1 MTGLHEVRDQQLAD
15 IAELVEIG
23 PVDLG
28 AYTQAE
34 LAVVLGELPGLAGV
48 PEPVLAEAVRS
59 LAARGLLYREPD
71 GRTVSVVGDLGL
83 IVALAATRTG
93 TLEIR
98 RGHPGPPDQPW
109 RWAVSM
115 LPRNVVAIDRVD
127 ALGLHRFSLHSV
139 RGVAD
144 VLADRLIDGRA
155 RIPVEDAAPT
165 AVDDDGIRLLTQ
177 SAATRWQLIHRVPRA
192 DGTFLVVDALVLRTG
207 ESRVDLISRAADGAE
222 YRRVPVDAAALRS
235 FLIGLTTLR

>member
-1 MTGLHEVRDQQLAD
+1 MTGPDVVRDQQLAD

-48 PEPVLAEAVRS
+48 TEPVLAEAVRS

-71 GRTVSVVGDLGL
+71 EHTVSVVGDLGL

-98 RGHPGPPDQPW
+98 RGHPGAPDQPW
-109 RWAVSM
+109 RWAVSL
-115 LPRNVVAIDRVD
+115 LPRHVVAIDRVD

-139 RGVAD
+139 HGVAD
-144 VLADRLIDGRA
+144 VLVDRLIDGRA
-155 RIPVEDAAPT
+155 RIPAEEAAPT
-165 AVDDDGIRLLTQ
+165 LVDDAELRALTE
-177 SAATRWQLIHRVPRA
+177 SATTRWQLIHRVPRA

-207 ESRVDLISRAADGAE
+207 ESRVDLVSRTPDEAG
-222 YRRVPVDAAALRS
+222 YQRVPVDAAALRT